1 MNSDF
6 IKFYGAASYQ
16 LHMKSTDK
24 KRRLYIFKFRLQDG

>member
-16 LHMKSTDK
+16 LHTKSAGK
-24 KRRLYIFKFRLQDG
+24 KTQALYI